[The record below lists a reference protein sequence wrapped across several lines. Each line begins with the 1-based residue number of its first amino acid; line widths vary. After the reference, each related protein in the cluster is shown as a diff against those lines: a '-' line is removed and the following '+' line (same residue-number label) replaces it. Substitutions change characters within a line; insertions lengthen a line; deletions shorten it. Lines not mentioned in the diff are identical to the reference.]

1 MTTRRGRWARLT
13 AICGWFGSRR
23 GVRLSALKGL
33 GGGFKSALTAVS
45 PFTIGAA
52 GAVAILARG
61 VGQAREFSKGI
72 AEVNTILPQGG
83 REFGN
88 LAEMVRNFAD
98 QVGRSSTDVVPAL
111 YQAIS
116 AGVPPDNV
124 FAFLEV
130 ASQAAVGGVTDL
142 ETAVDGLTTSTNAFG
157 AQGLTTTQA
166 ADTLFTAVRLGK
178 TTFEEL
184 SRSIGAV
191 APLASA
197 SGVSFGN

>member
-13 AICGWFGSRR
+13 AICGWFGKQARSTT
-23 GVRLSALKGL
+23 GALKGL

-88 LAEMVRNFAD
+88 LTEMVRNFAD
-98 QVGRSSTDVVPAL
+98 QVGRSSTDVVPAP
-111 YQAIS
+111 
-116 AGVPPDNV
+116 VPGD
-124 FAFLEV
+124 
-130 ASQAAVGGVTDL
+130 QRRRAA
-142 ETAVDGLTTSTNAFG
+142 
-157 AQGLTTTQA
+157 
-166 ADTLFTAVRLGK
+166 
-178 TTFEEL
+178 
-184 SRSIGAV
+184 
-191 APLASA
+191 
-197 SGVSFGN
+197 